1 MSPITVL
8 SFYLLSTDIAS
19 VKIVL
24 IMDLQNVQ
32 LSCVPVLQHFFANW
46 TLKVDLGLT
55 NLLFDDDL

>member
-1 MSPITVL
+1 
-8 SFYLLSTDIAS
+8 
-19 VKIVL
+19 
-24 IMDLQNVQ
+24 MDLQNVQ